1 MNYFSEYNQLRKKFN
16 QQEDWIE
23 LSEQGIGIRNFS
35 FESLHQYF
43 LPGRKESASLLSDDI
58 SLLPDSSISENR
70 FFRYSV
76 FVENAQEKYK
86 EAIILLHGLNEREWS
101 KYLPWASYLTR
112 HTKKPV
118 ILFPISFHM
127 NRSPV
132 LWNNR
137 YLMQQISNA
146 RKRLFRKNEEN
157 SFMNAALSDRI
168 NSNPKRFFVSGLES
182 YYNIIDLSKTII
194 DGEHPLF
201 EKNTRINFF
210 SYSIGAFLTELIM
223 MSNPRNYFKNSKAFL
238 FCGGAT
244 FDKMN
249 GTSKFI
255 LDKQAGKTLHRFF
268 VRRFHR
274 ELKKDQQLQAIVTKT
289 KAGCFFQSM
298 LRMRRMRNFRE
309 ERLQELSGQIKAV
322 ALLKDRV
329 IPSAAVLRTLKGKR
343 NTIPIS
349 VEVLDYPYKYTHE
362 TPFPVRENK
371 TQEQVDKAFDDT
383 FAIAASFLA

>member
-16 QQEDWIE
+16 QHEDWIE
-23 LSEQGIGIRNFS
+23 LPDSGIGIRNFS

-43 LPGRKESASLLSDDI
+43 LPGREESASLLSDDI
-58 SLLPDSSISENR
+58 SLIPDSSITENR

-76 FVENAQEKYK
+76 FVENAQQKYN

-101 KYLPWASYLTR
+101 KYLPWASFLTR
-112 HTKKPV
+112 KTKKPV

-127 NRSPV
+127 NRGPI

-137 YLMQQISNA
+137 YLMQQIANA
-146 RKRLFRKNEEN
+146 RKRLFRGNESN
-157 SFMNAALSDRI
+157 SFLNAALSDRI

-194 DGEHPLF
+194 EGEHPLF

-223 MSNPRNYFKNSKAFL
+223 MSNPRNYFRSSKAFL

-244 FDKMN
+244 FNKMN

-268 VRRFHR
+268 VRRFRR
-274 ELKKDQQLQAIVTKT
+274 ELKKDQRLQSIVKNT

-298 LRMRRMRNFRE
+298 LHHRKMRKFRE
-309 ERLQELSGQIKAV
+309 ERLLELSGQIKAV

-329 IPSAAVLRTLKGKR
+329 IPSTAVLKTLKGKR
-343 NTIPIS
+343 KNIPIQ
-349 VEVLDYPYKYTHE
+349 VDVLDYPYKYTHE
-362 TPFPVRENK
+362 TPFPIKENE
-371 TQEQVDKAFDDT
+371 TQEQVNLAFEST
-383 FAIAASFLA
+383 FEMAVGFLS